1 MSRFG
6 LYVLALLV
14 FAADR
19 LSKGWI
25 AQAHLGW
32 PQEGREIIP
41 GFFALTYSVNTGGA
55 FGILP
60 HGTQL
65 LAAAAALAAVAIVV
79 YSVRAPMPLPRLLG
93 IALAL
98 PLGGALG
105 NLWDRVSLGHVID
118 FLDFHAGANPRW
130 DFPIFNLADSAIC
143 VGVGLL
149 ALYYGRQPA
158 PAPSTA
164 LKEKPHAS

>member
-6 LYVLALLV
+6 LYCLALLV
-14 FAADR
+14 FLADQS
-19 LSKGWI
+19 SKSWVVR
-25 AQAHLGW
+25 AHSRW
-32 PQEGREIIP
+32 PEEGREIIP
-41 GFFALTYSVNTGGA
+41 GFFTLTFSVNTGGA

-65 LAAAAALAAVAIVV
+65 LAAAAAIAAIAIVA
-79 YSVRAPMPLPRLLG
+79 YSVRARMPLPRLLG

-118 FLDFHAGANPRW
+118 FLDLHAGANPRW

-143 VGVGLL
+143 IGVGLL
-149 ALYYGRQPA
+149 ALFYGRQPA
-158 PAPSTA
+158 AMPAAP
-164 LKEKPHAS
+164 LKEKL